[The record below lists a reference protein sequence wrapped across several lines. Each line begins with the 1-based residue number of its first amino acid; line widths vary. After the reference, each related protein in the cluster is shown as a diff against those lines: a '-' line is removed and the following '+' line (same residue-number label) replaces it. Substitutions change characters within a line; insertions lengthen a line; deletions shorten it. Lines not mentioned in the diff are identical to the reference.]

1 MTTFN
6 AAEISE
12 RLQKSIKEMK
22 IEPSIRSEGTI
33 TSLRDGIVQIHGMG
47 DVVYGEKIQFLMGSL
62 GWLLI

>member
-47 DVVYGEKIQFLMGSL
+47 DVVYIF
-62 GWLLI
+62 